1 MGGCL
6 SEIGRFILFLACVVI
21 FAALTGTKANLMMSA
36 LCYPL
41 IRLIGLKLW
50 GEKENNNNKNE

>member
-1 MGGCL
+1 MKGCL
-6 SEIGRFILFLACVVI
+6 SEFGRFILFLACVVL
-21 FAALTGTKANLMMSA
+21 FAAITETKVNLMMSA

-50 GEKENNNNKNE
+50 GDEENSNKE

>member
-6 SEIGRFILFLACVVI
+6 SEFGRFILFLACVVL
-21 FAALTGTKANLMMSA
+21 FTALTGTKVNLIMSA

-50 GEKENNNNKNE
+50 REKENNNKNEQ

>member
-1 MGGCL
+1 MGCL
-6 SEIGRFILFLACVVI
+6 AEIGRFILFLACVVL
-21 FAALTGTKANLMMSA
+21 FAALTGTKVNLIMSA

-50 GEKENNNNKNE
+50 REKENNNKNE

>member
-6 SEIGRFILFLACVVI
+6 SEFGRFILFLACVVL
-21 FAALTGTKANLMMSA
+21 FAALTGTKVNIIMSA

-50 GEKENNNNKNE
+50 REKENNNKNEQ

>member
-1 MGGCL
+1 MKGCL
-6 SEIGRFILFLACVVI
+6 SEFGRFILFLACVVM
-21 FAALTGTKANLMMSA
+21 FAAITGTKVNLLMSA

-50 GEKENNNNKNE
+50 GENNNNNKNE

>member
-1 MGGCL
+1 MGCL
-6 SEIGRFILFLACVVI
+6 SEIGRFILFLACVVL
-21 FAALTGTKANLMMSA
+21 FAAITETKVNLMMSA

-50 GEKENNNNKNE
+50 GDEENSNKE

>member
-1 MGGCL
+1 MGCL
-6 SEIGRFILFLACVVI
+6 SEIGRFILFLACVVL
-21 FAALTGTKANLMMSA
+21 FAAITGTKVNLMMSA

-50 GEKENNNNKNE
+50 GESELPLK

>member
-1 MGGCL
+1 MKGCL
-6 SEIGRFILFLACVVI
+6 SEFGRFILFLACVVL
-21 FAALTGTKANLMMSA
+21 FAAITGTKANLMMSA

-50 GEKENNNNKNE
+50 GGENNNKNK

>member
-1 MGGCL
+1 MGGYL
-6 SEIGRFILFLACVVI
+6 SEFGRFILFLACVVL
-21 FAALTGTKANLMMSA
+21 FAALTGTKVNLIMSA

-50 GEKENNNNKNE
+50 REKENNNKNEQ

>member
-1 MGGCL
+1 MKGCL
-6 SEIGRFILFLACVVI
+6 SEFGRFILFLACVVL
-21 FAALTGTKANLMMSA
+21 FAAITGTKANLMMSA

-50 GEKENNNNKNE
+50 GGK

>member
-1 MGGCL
+1 MKGCL
-6 SEIGRFILFLACVVI
+6 SEFGRFILFLACVVL
-21 FAALTGTKANLMMSA
+21 FAAITGTKANLMMSA

-50 GEKENNNNKNE
+50 GVGNNNNKNK